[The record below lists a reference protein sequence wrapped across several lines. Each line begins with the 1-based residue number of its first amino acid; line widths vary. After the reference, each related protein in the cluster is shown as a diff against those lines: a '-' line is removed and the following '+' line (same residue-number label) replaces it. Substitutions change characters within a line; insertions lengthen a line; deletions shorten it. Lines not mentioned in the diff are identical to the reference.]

1 MAKPRIID
9 TLPSNIRQELEKRI
23 TDSGFADYQKHTVWL
38 NRQGIEIGVN
48 TVRRYG
54 KKLQMKQEQLKRE
67 SQRHGLSELEMQI
80 IQAFRT
86 SFDHKQQQV
95 LQVLFGTPQLS
106 LLLHYYN
113 ISSHSGRQQII
124 ETAKHAERIEFF

>member
-1 MAKPRIID
+1 MAKRRIID
-9 TLPSNIRQELEKRI
+9 TLPKNIRQELKKRI
-23 TDSGFADYQKHTVWL
+23 TESGFADYPKHTTWL
-38 NRQGIEIGVN
+38 NRQGIEIGIS
-48 TVRRYG
+48 TVQQYG
-54 KKLQMKQEQLKRE
+54 KKLQTEQEQLKRE
-67 SQRHGLSELEMQI
+67 SQKHGLSELEMQM